1 MSKRYIHEEYK
12 KMISRSRG
20 FVFLVEFHEFDHVT
34 AKLKLIKNEF
44 EEQMSSKYIMPL

>member
-20 FVFLVEFHEFDHVT
+20 FVFLVEFHEFDHAT
-34 AKLKLIKNEF
+34 AKLKLINNEF